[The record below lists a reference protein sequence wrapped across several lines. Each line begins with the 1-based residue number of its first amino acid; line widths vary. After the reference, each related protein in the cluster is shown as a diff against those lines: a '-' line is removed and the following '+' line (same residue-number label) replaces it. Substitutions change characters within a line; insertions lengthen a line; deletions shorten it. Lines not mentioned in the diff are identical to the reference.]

1 MTAAPSSD
9 IICGRSNPKAFTQ
22 IDIGERSK
30 EKDRSQ
36 QHNINERIGERVPN
50 FMRRNG
56 SVSSALWSNI
66 YAHTHTNDT
75 HKCTIY
81 INKVNRQLHF
91 LFQLF
96 HLNVQDRL
104 NNIPIS
110 FKEDLSNSIMDR
122 LVRLPTYI
130 DSSLLRYYSL
140 SETAQETAVR
150 ILWQL
155 CESHPQITFAPT
167 LYPIIAIFLH
177 KHDQDYTYQTICQL
191 LQKNHQAAR
200 DRQFKRILMPTTRL
214 EHVRDIIVLIK
225 LCTKFG
231 IFAPF
236 LMRDLVREERRFLAN
251 LERDSATKSRNQNN
265 CGFAGG
271 SQRSSAS
278 GRRFRSRQ
286 NGSNNS
292 SSNGNSPSQNNNN
305 NINLYNL
312 SLNQSDYKNNLQTFD
327 TPFFE
332 WYKWIFVAL
341 PLTYCIR
348 IIDCWLVDG
357 QKFLYRIALAM
368 LSRFRQQCSHPI
380 SLSSDKM
387 FEFCTKLELT
397 LESKGGVEQLI
408 KEAKSLK
415 RISSIKI
422 AKASRKS
429 ESKANLIIESIMRKD
444 NQAIKSYNHGQKANY
459 IQQPRDDMLKNIII
473 SSRIAPR
480 SFKSSIAD
488 NYELLDDLWQ
498 YIPERAAVKNVSV
511 VFNSNNDGTSL
522 QTFFSRVDPF
532 EETIIIIRTIKN
544 EVFGSYCSSSWSLRK
559 TQAQSAAKKSYYF
572 GNGETFLFTL
582 QPKFSVY
589 LWVGKTDSDT
599 NHQQHEI
606 NNQQMQQSN
615 DVSTELQKPAGH
627 LQHRD
632 SVTDSISTQL
642 FMSATSQE
650 LIIGSGNGS
659 FGLWLDADLTRGKT
673 DHCKTFN
680 NLPLCDDKDFTCKDV
695 EVLAFS

>member
-1 MTAAPSSD
+1 MALESETLETNFSD
-9 IICGRSNPKAFTQ
+9 S
-22 IDIGERSK
+22 
-30 EKDRSQ
+30 
-36 QHNINERIGERVPN
+36 
-50 FMRRNG
+50 
-56 SVSSALWSNI
+56 
-66 YAHTHTNDT
+66 
-75 HKCTIY
+75 
-81 INKVNRQLHF
+81 
-91 LFQLF
+91 
-96 HLNVQDRL
+96 
-104 NNIPIS
+104 
-110 FKEDLSNSIMDR
+110 LSNEKKRSR
-122 LVRLPTYI
+122 VVRLPTYI

-140 SETAQETAVR
+140 SEAEQETATR

-155 CESHPQITFAPT
+155 SESHPQITFAPT

-191 LQKNHQAAR
+191 LQRNQQAAR
-200 DRQFKRILMPTTRL
+200 ERQFKRILMPTTRL

-231 IFAPF
+231 ILAP
-236 LMRDLVREERRFLAN
+236 LWMRDLVREEKRFLAN
-251 LERDSATKSRNQNN
+251 LERDASSWSNSASSSGSPR
-265 CGFAGG
+265 CGHVRGALGEEG
-271 SQRSSAS
+271 KRRSSSISNNS
-278 GRRFRSRQ
+278 GRRFRLRQ
-286 NGSNNS
+286 DSSNNL
-292 SSNGNSPSQNNNN
+292 SNGNSPSHNQQQTLNQLHQDIEYKNSNNNN
-305 NINLYNL
+305 MPI
-312 SLNQSDYKNNLQTFD
+312 FD
-327 TPFFE
+327 TPFFD

-341 PLTYCIR
+341 PLAYCAR

-368 LSRFRQQCSHPI
+368 LSRYRQQCTSPV
-380 SLSSDKM
+380 SLSSEKM
-387 FEFCTKLELT
+387 FEFCSKLELS
-397 LESKGGVEQLI
+397 LEPKGGVEQLI

-415 RISSIKI
+415 RISSLKI

-429 ESKANLIIESIMRKD
+429 ESKANLIVESIMRKD
-444 NQAIKSYNHGQKANY
+444 SYAMRSYNHGQKANY
-459 IQQPRDDMLKNIII
+459 VQQPRDDMLRNIII

-480 SFKSSIAD
+480 SFKSSIVD
-488 NYELLDDLWQ
+488 SYELLDDLWQ
-498 YIPERAAVKNVSV
+498 YIPERAAVKTVSV

-582 QPKFSVY
+582 QPEFSVY

-599 NHQQHEI
+599 INHQQ
-606 NNQQMQQSN
+606 NNNSQQQLN
-615 DVSTELQKPAGH
+615 YSTTGELQTVTSPR
-627 LQHRD
+627 QHRD

-680 NLPLCDDKDFTCKDV
+680 NLPLCNEKDFTCKDV
-695 EVLAFS
+695 EVLAFA

>member
-1 MTAAPSSD
+1 MELHEIRDENQAS
-9 IICGRSNPKAFTQ
+9 Q
-22 IDIGERSK
+22 K
-30 EKDRSQ
+30 EIEIS
-36 QHNINERIGERVPN
+36 EE
-50 FMRRNG
+50 
-56 SVSSALWSNI
+56 L
-66 YAHTHTNDT
+66 
-75 HKCTIY
+75 
-81 INKVNRQLHF
+81 NKVAQTPKQQAR
-91 LFQLF
+91 
-96 HLNVQDRL
+96 V
-104 NNIPIS
+104 
-110 FKEDLSNSIMDR
+110 
-122 LVRLPTYI
+122 VRLPTYI

-140 SETAQETAVR
+140 SEAAQETAVR

-231 IFAPF
+231 VWAPF
-236 LMRDLVREERRFLAN
+236 WMRDLVRHEKRFLAD
-251 LERDSATKSRNQNN
+251 LERDPSSRMGSS
-265 CGFAGG
+265 CGGG
-271 SQRSSAS
+271 LTRKRGSNGSCRSS
-278 GRRFRSRQ
+278 RRSRSRRSG
-286 NGSNNS
+286 NINLSD
-292 SSNGNSPSQNNNN
+292 GNSPSQNSNSNHG
-305 NINLYNL
+305 YP
-312 SLNQSDYKNNLQTFD
+312 LNQLDCKNNLPKFD
-327 TPFFE
+327 TPFFD

-341 PLTYCIR
+341 PLAYCVR
-348 IIDCWLVDG
+348 IVDCWLVDG

-368 LSRFRQQCSHPI
+368 LCRFRQQCGSPI
-380 SLSSDKM
+380 SFNSDRM
-387 FEFCTKLELT
+387 LEFCSKLEQT
-397 LESKGGVEQLI
+397 LEPRGGVEQLI

-415 RISSIKI
+415 RISTIKI

-444 NQAIKSYNHGQKANY
+444 SQAIKLYNHGQTSNY
-459 IQQPRDDMLKNIII
+459 IQQPRNDMLNNIIV

-480 SFKSSIAD
+480 SFKSSIVD

-498 YIPERAAVKNVSV
+498 YIPERAAVKTVSV

-532 EETIIIIRTIKN
+532 EESIVVIRTTKN

-589 LWVGKTDSDT
+589 LWVGKTDSDI
-599 NHQQHEI
+599 NHQQQHH
-606 NNQQMQQSN
+606 NNSDQTLHN
-615 DVSTELQKPAGH
+615 NHELQRPAKME
-627 LQHRD
+627 HRD

-680 NLPLCDDKDFTCKDV
+680 NLPLCEDKDFTCKDV
-695 EVLAFS
+695 EVLAFA

>member
-1 MTAAPSSD
+1 MA
-9 IICGRSNPKAFTQ
+9 
-22 IDIGERSK
+22 
-30 EKDRSQ
+30 
-36 QHNINERIGERVPN
+36 
-50 FMRRNG
+50 
-56 SVSSALWSNI
+56 
-66 YAHTHTNDT
+66 
-75 HKCTIY
+75 
-81 INKVNRQLHF
+81 
-91 LFQLF
+91 
-96 HLNVQDRL
+96 QDRV
-104 NNIPIS
+104 
-110 FKEDLSNSIMDR
+110 
-122 LVRLPTYI
+122 VRLPTYI

-140 SETAQETAVR
+140 SEAEQETATR

-191 LQKNHQAAR
+191 LQRNQQAAR
-200 DRQFKRILMPTTRL
+200 ERQFKRILMPTTRL

-231 IFAPF
+231 IFAP
-236 LMRDLVREERRFLAN
+236 LWMRDLVREEKRFLAN
-251 LERDSATKSRNQNN
+251 LERDFSS
-265 CGFAGG
+265 
-271 SQRSSAS
+271 RSSSGSSSPGARDGVGETGKRRGSSISNKS
-278 GRRFRSRQ
+278 GRRFRFRQ
-286 NGSNNS
+286 ESNNL
-292 SSNGNSPSQNNNN
+292 SNGNSPSHNQQQT
-305 NINLYNL
+305 
-312 SLNQSDYKNNLQTFD
+312 LNQFNQTSEYKNTNNVNMPIFD
-327 TPFFE
+327 TPFFD

-341 PLTYCIR
+341 PLAYCAR

-368 LSRFRQQCSHPI
+368 LSRYRQQCTSPV
-380 SLSSDKM
+380 SLSSEKM
-387 FEFCTKLELT
+387 FEFCSKLELS
-397 LESKGGVEQLI
+397 LEPKGGVEQLI

-429 ESKANLIIESIMRKD
+429 ESKANLIVESIMRKD
-444 NQAIKSYNHGQKANY
+444 SQAIRSYNQGQTANY
-459 IQQPRDDMLKNIII
+459 IKQARDDMLRNIII

-480 SFKSSIAD
+480 SFMSSIVD

-498 YIPERAAVKNVSV
+498 YIPERAAVKTVSV

-599 NHQQHEI
+599 IKNNSSHQQQ
-606 NNQQMQQSN
+606 NYSN
-615 DVSTELQKPAGH
+615 SGELQPPQQQQANSGPK
-627 LQHRD
+627 QHRD

-680 NLPLCDDKDFTCKDV
+680 NLPLCNEKDFTCKDV
-695 EVLAFS
+695 EVLAFA

>member
-1 MTAAPSSD
+1 MSTNIDQSEDD
-9 IICGRSNPKAFTQ
+9 INYT
-22 IDIGERSK
+22 DT
-30 EKDRSQ
+30 
-36 QHNINERIGERVPN
+36 
-50 FMRRNG
+50 
-56 SVSSALWSNI
+56 LWSTLPT
-66 YAHTHTNDT
+66 ATN
-75 HKCTIY
+75 KQSR
-81 INKVNRQLHF
+81 V
-91 LFQLF
+91 
-96 HLNVQDRL
+96 
-104 NNIPIS
+104 
-110 FKEDLSNSIMDR
+110 
-122 LVRLPTYI
+122 VRLPTYI

-140 SETAQETAVR
+140 SEAEQETAIR

-177 KHDQDYTYQTICQL
+177 KHDQDYTYHTICQL
-191 LQKNHQAAR
+191 LQKNQLAAR

-231 IFAPF
+231 ILAP
-236 LMRDLVREERRFLAN
+236 LWMRDLVREEKRFLAN
-251 LERDSATKSRNQNN
+251 LERDSNSWSSSSNGNVGSGSRRLSN
-265 CGFAGG
+265 
-271 SQRSSAS
+271 SS
-278 GRRFRSRQ
+278 RRFRSRQ
-286 NGSNNS
+286 DSSNYI
-292 SSNGNSPSQNNNN
+292 SNGNSPSHNNNT
-305 NINLYNL
+305 
-312 SLNQSDYKNNLQTFD
+312 LNETTGHKNNLPTFD
-327 TPFFE
+327 TPFFD

-341 PLTYCIR
+341 PLAYCAR

-368 LSRFRQQCSHPI
+368 LSRFRQQCSSPVTM
-380 SLSSDKM
+380 SSDKM
-387 FEFCTKLELT
+387 FEFCSKLELS
-397 LESKGGVEQLI
+397 LEPKGGVEQLI

-422 AKASRKS
+422 AKASKKS
-429 ESKANLIIESIMRKD
+429 ESKANLIVESIMRKD
-444 NQAIKSYNHGQKANY
+444 NQAIRLYNQGQTANY
-459 IQQPRDDMLKNIII
+459 IHQPRDDMLRNIII

-480 SFKSSIAD
+480 SFKSSIID
-488 NYELLDDLWQ
+488 NYDLLDDLWQ
-498 YIPERAAVKNVSV
+498 YIPERAAVKTVSV

-532 EETIIIIRTIKN
+532 EETIILIRNIKN

-589 LWVGKTDSDT
+589 LWVGKTDSDI
-599 NHQQHEI
+599 NHQQNS
-606 NNQQMQQSN
+606 NNQPHQQRNYSN
-615 DVSTELQKPAGH
+615 TGELQQPDGLLH
-627 LQHRD
+627 QD
-632 SVTDSISTQL
+632 SVTDTISTQL

-673 DHCKTFN
+673 DHCRTFN
-680 NLPLCDDKDFTCKDV
+680 NSPLCNDRDFTCKDV
-695 EVLAFS
+695 EVLAFA

>member
-1 MTAAPSSD
+1 
-9 IICGRSNPKAFTQ
+9 
-22 IDIGERSK
+22 
-30 EKDRSQ
+30 
-36 QHNINERIGERVPN
+36 
-50 FMRRNG
+50 
-56 SVSSALWSNI
+56 
-66 YAHTHTNDT
+66 
-75 HKCTIY
+75 
-81 INKVNRQLHF
+81 
-91 LFQLF
+91 
-96 HLNVQDRL
+96 
-104 NNIPIS
+104 
-110 FKEDLSNSIMDR
+110 MDR

-140 SETAQETAVR
+140 NEAAQETAVR
-150 ILWQL
+150 ICWQL

-177 KHDQDYTYQTICQL
+177 KHDQDYTYRTICQL

-236 LMRDLVREERRFLAN
+236 WMRDLVREERRFLAN
-251 LERDSATKSRNQNN
+251 LERDTGSRAK
-265 CGFAGG
+265 GSLSGG
-271 SQRSSAS
+271 SRRGSSNNNS
-278 GRRFRSRQ
+278 SRRLRSRQ
-286 NGSNNS
+286 NSSNNINL
-292 SSNGNSPSQNNNN
+292 SNGNSPSHNSNNNSN
-305 NINLYNL
+305 HNHHPLHQPDY
-312 SLNQSDYKNNLQTFD
+312 YKNYNNLPTFD
-327 TPFFE
+327 TPFFD

-341 PLTYCIR
+341 PFTYCVR

-368 LSRFRQQCSHPI
+368 LSRFRQQCSSPV

-429 ESKANLIIESIMRKD
+429 EIKANLIIESVMRKD
-444 NQAIKSYNHGQKANY
+444 SQVIRSYNQGQTANY
-459 IQQPRDDMLKNIII
+459 IHQPRDDMLKNIII

-480 SFKSSIAD
+480 SFKSSIVD

-498 YIPERAAVKNVSV
+498 YIPERAAVKTVNV

-522 QTFFSRVDPF
+522 QTFFSRVDPY
-532 EETIIIIRTIKN
+532 EESIIVIRTIKN
-544 EVFGSYCSSSWSLRK
+544 EVFGSYCSASWSLRK

-599 NHQQHEI
+599 NHQQLEQPQVEQE
-606 NNQQMQQSN
+606 NSQV
-615 DVSTELQKPAGH
+615 DELQKSGKI
-627 LQHRD
+627 QHRD

-673 DHCKTFN
+673 DHCRTFN
-680 NLPLCDDKDFTCKDV
+680 NLPLCEDKDFTCKDV
-695 EVLAFS
+695 EVLAFA

>member
-1 MTAAPSSD
+1 
-9 IICGRSNPKAFTQ
+9 
-22 IDIGERSK
+22 
-30 EKDRSQ
+30 
-36 QHNINERIGERVPN
+36 
-50 FMRRNG
+50 
-56 SVSSALWSNI
+56 
-66 YAHTHTNDT
+66 
-75 HKCTIY
+75 
-81 INKVNRQLHF
+81 
-91 LFQLF
+91 
-96 HLNVQDRL
+96 
-104 NNIPIS
+104 
-110 FKEDLSNSIMDR
+110 MDR

-200 DRQFKRILMPTTRL
+200 DRQFKRIFMPTTRL

-231 IFAPF
+231 LLAPF
-236 LMRDLVREERRFLAN
+236 WMRDLVRDEKRFLAN
-251 LERDSATKSRNQNN
+251 LEKDSHSSR
-265 CGFAGG
+265 GSSRTYSSDGSRRGSSIRSSGG
-271 SQRSSAS
+271 S
-278 GRRFRSRQ
+278 RRFRSRQ
-286 NGSNNS
+286 SSNSNNL
-292 SSNGNSPSQNNNN
+292 SNGYSTPSHNNNN
-305 NINLYNL
+305 NNDHDNNNQQF
-312 SLNQSDYKNNLQTFD
+312 SLNNEIDFKNNNLPTFD
-327 TPFFE
+327 TPFFD

-341 PLTYCIR
+341 PLTYCLR

-368 LSRFRQQCSHPI
+368 LSRFRQQCSSPVSI
-380 SLSSDKM
+380 SSEKM

-415 RISSIKI
+415 RISTIKI

-429 ESKANLIIESIMRKD
+429 ENKANLIIESIMRKD
-444 NQAIKSYNHGQKANY
+444 NLAIRSYNHGQTANY

-480 SFKSSIAD
+480 TFKSSIVD
-488 NYELLDDLWQ
+488 NYDLLDDLWQ
-498 YIPERAAVKNVSV
+498 YIPERAAVKTVNV

-522 QTFFSRVDPF
+522 QTFFSRVDPY
-532 EETIIIIRTIKN
+532 EETIVVIRTIKN
-544 EVFGSYCSSSWSLRK
+544 EVFGSYCSASWSLRK

-589 LWVGKTDSDT
+589 LWVGKTDSD
-599 NHQQHEI
+599 I
-606 NNQQMQQSN
+606 NNQQHHQQQVNQQSQRYQSNSNNN
-615 DVSTELQKPAGH
+615 DATMGNELQKSNN

-673 DHCKTFN
+673 DHCRTFN

-695 EVLAFS
+695 EVLAFA

>member
-1 MTAAPSSD
+1 MT
-9 IICGRSNPKAFTQ
+9 
-22 IDIGERSK
+22 
-30 EKDRSQ
+30 
-36 QHNINERIGERVPN
+36 
-50 FMRRNG
+50 
-56 SVSSALWSNI
+56 
-66 YAHTHTNDT
+66 
-75 HKCTIY
+75 
-81 INKVNRQLHF
+81 
-91 LFQLF
+91 
-96 HLNVQDRL
+96 
-104 NNIPIS
+104 
-110 FKEDLSNSIMDR
+110 
-122 LVRLPTYI
+122 VRLPTYI

-140 SETAQETAVR
+140 SETAQETAAR

-155 CESHPQITFAPT
+155 CESHPQITYAPT

-236 LMRDLVREERRFLAN
+236 WMRDLVRDEKRFLAN
-251 LERDSATKSRNQNN
+251 LERDSSSR
-265 CGFAGG
+265 ASG
-271 SQRSSAS
+271 SASSSAGS
-278 GRRFRSRQ
+278 GSRRASNASRRFRSRQ
-286 NGSNNS
+286 NSSSNNLNNNNI
-292 SSNGNSPSQNNNN
+292 SNGNSPSHNNTNINNNN
-305 NINLYNL
+305 NTINDDDND
-312 SLNQSDYKNNLQTFD
+312 QDYTNNLPLFD
-327 TPFFE
+327 TPFFD

-368 LSRFRQQCSHPI
+368 LSRFRQQCTSPVT
-380 SLSSDKM
+380 LSSDKM
-387 FEFCTKLELT
+387 FEFCTKLELM
-397 LESKGGVEQLI
+397 LEPKGGVEQLI

-415 RISSIKI
+415 RISTLKI

-429 ESKANLIIESIMRKD
+429 ESKANLIVESIMRKD
-444 NQAIKSYNHGQKANY
+444 NQAIRLYNQGQTANY

-480 SFKSSIAD
+480 SFNSSIVN

-498 YIPERAAVKNVSV
+498 YIPERAAVKTVQV

-522 QTFFSRVDPF
+522 QTFFSRVDPY

-544 EVFGSYCSSSWSLRK
+544 QVFGSYCSTSWSLRK

-589 LWVGKTDSDT
+589 LWVGKNSDSDT
-599 NHQQHEI
+599 NHQQQQQPSPQHHHQQQQVNKQVQHNNNNNI
-606 NNQQMQQSN
+606 NNYNNSN
-615 DVSTELQKPAGH
+615 NSASNELHKPPRTME
-627 LQHRD
+627 HRD

-673 DHCKTFN
+673 DHCRTFN
-680 NLPLCDDKDFTCKDV
+680 NLPLCEDKDFTCKDV
-695 EVLAFS
+695 EVLAFA

>member
-1 MTAAPSSD
+1 
-9 IICGRSNPKAFTQ
+9 
-22 IDIGERSK
+22 
-30 EKDRSQ
+30 
-36 QHNINERIGERVPN
+36 
-50 FMRRNG
+50 
-56 SVSSALWSNI
+56 
-66 YAHTHTNDT
+66 
-75 HKCTIY
+75 
-81 INKVNRQLHF
+81 
-91 LFQLF
+91 
-96 HLNVQDRL
+96 
-104 NNIPIS
+104 
-110 FKEDLSNSIMDR
+110 MDR

-200 DRQFKRILMPTTRL
+200 DRQFKRIFMPTTRL

-231 IFAPF
+231 ILAPF
-236 LMRDLVREERRFLAN
+236 WMRDLVRDEKRFLAN
-251 LERDSATKSRNQNN
+251 LEKDSYSSRSSGRTNSS
-265 CGFAGG
+265 GG
-271 SQRSSAS
+271 SRRGSSIRSSGGS
-278 GRRFRSRQ
+278 RRFRSRQ
-286 NGSNNS
+286 NSNSNNL
-292 SSNGNSPSQNNNN
+292 SNGYSTPSHNNNNSNNNDN
-305 NINLYNL
+305 NINLDNNNQQF
-312 SLNQSDYKNNLQTFD
+312 SLNNEIDFKHNNLPTFD
-327 TPFFE
+327 TPFFD

-341 PLTYCIR
+341 PLTYCLR

-357 QKFLYRIALAM
+357 QKFLYRVALAM
-368 LSRFRQQCSHPI
+368 LSRFRQQCSSPV
-380 SLSSDKM
+380 SLSSEKM

-415 RISSIKI
+415 RISTIKI

-444 NQAIKSYNHGQKANY
+444 NQAIRSYNHGQTANY

-480 SFKSSIAD
+480 SFKSSIVD
-488 NYELLDDLWQ
+488 NYDLLDDLWQ
-498 YIPERAAVKNVSV
+498 YIPERAAVKTVNV

-522 QTFFSRVDPF
+522 QTFFSRVDPY
-532 EETIIIIRTIKN
+532 EETIIVIRTIKN
-544 EVFGSYCSSSWSLRK
+544 EVFGSYCSASWSLRK

-599 NHQQHEI
+599 NNQQQHHHQQ
-606 NNQQMQQSN
+606 QQQQQSQRHQSNSNNN
-615 DVSTELQKPAGH
+615 DGTMGDELQKSNN

-673 DHCKTFN
+673 DHCRTFN

-695 EVLAFS
+695 EVLAFA